1 MHELG
6 MNDEFCSLY
15 LAPQASRSA
24 RRLRA
29 AGTLVATELARQGG
43 ASTFGRSIGREPR
56 SGFVRRGV
64 VP

>member
-1 MHELG
+1 MHESG

-29 AGTLVATELARQGG
+29 VG
-43 ASTFGRSIGREPR
+43 TFGRDGTGATRGSPSTAALDGSRAAVS
-56 SGFVRRGV
+56 SGED
-64 VP
+64 

>member
-29 AGTLVATELARQGG
+29 ASPFGRDGAGATRGVH
-43 ASTFGRSIGREPR
+43 FDRSIGRAPHC
-56 SGFVRRGV
+56 GFVRRGV